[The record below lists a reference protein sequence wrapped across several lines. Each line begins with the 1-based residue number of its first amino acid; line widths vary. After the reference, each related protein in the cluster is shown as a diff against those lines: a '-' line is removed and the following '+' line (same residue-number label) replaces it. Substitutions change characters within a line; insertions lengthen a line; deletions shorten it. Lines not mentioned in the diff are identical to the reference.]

1 MKNSMQISL
10 VLQKIVAVVVGSTAS
25 ILENFLKVNLCVH
38 VQVPLRIL
46 YEGR

>member
-10 VLQKIVAVVVGSTAS
+10 LLQKIVVVVVGCTALTS
-25 ILENFLKVNLCVH
+25 EKINLCMH

-46 YEGR
+46 YEGYI